1 LAYPLS
7 ANFEWDDDE
16 NLINQQKHGVSFEEA
31 RGLFESR
38 VDYLEIFDSEHSD
51 SEDRFIAI
59 GPIKCGLIVVVYTER
74 EEDVTRIIGARLVN
88 KNEQSLYRS
97 HMDQYR

>member
-1 LAYPLS
+1 M
-7 ANFEWDDDE
+7 NFEWDDE
-16 NLINQQKHGVSFEEA
+16 KNLINQQKHGVSFEEA
-31 RGLFESR
+31 RVLFESK

-51 SEDRFIAI
+51 FEDRFIAI
-59 GPIKCGLIVVVYTER
+59 GPIQRGLVVVIYTEK
-74 EEDVTRIIGARLVN
+74 EGEIIRIIGARLAN

>member
-1 LAYPLS
+1 
-7 ANFEWDDDE
+7 
-16 NLINQQKHGVSFEEA
+16 VSFEEA

-38 VDYLEIFDSEHSD
+38 VDYLEIFDSKHSD
-51 SEDRFIAI
+51 FEDRFIAI
-59 GPIKCGLIVVVYTER
+59 GPIKRGLIVVVYTER
-74 EEDVTRIIGARLVN
+74 EEDVTRIIGARLAN

>member
-1 LAYPLS
+1 M
-7 ANFEWDDDE
+7 NFEWDDE
-16 NLINQQKHGVSFEEA
+16 KNLINQQKHGVSFEEA
-31 RGLFESR
+31 RGLFESG

-51 SEDRFIAI
+51 FEDRFIAI
-59 GPIKCGLIVVVYTER
+59 GPIRRGLVVFVYTER
-74 EEDVTRIIGARLVN
+74 EEDITRIIGTRLAN